1 MQEHGVD
8 IPLDADHFFEL
19 IRLLG
24 LLRGEWFF
32 ILSFVSLWCYTLALL
47 VPACVLQR
55 TTSCPV
61 RGLLDLS

>member
-1 MQEHGVD
+1 MQQHGVD

-32 ILSFVSLWCYTLALL
+32 YLVFCLPLVLHTCLVGTCLRFTKDDKLSRKRS
-47 VPACVLQR
+47 
-55 TTSCPV
+55 S
-61 RGLLDLS
+61 